1 MNMYIKDLSQGG
13 VTCNQPWIQL
23 WQSRL
28 MTVRSGQRRAPHQRL
43 YSAPA
48 EFTMQRERQQG
59 SPRDAGIVQW
69 ERKEK
74 WRESCVKR
82 WRDRQSH
89 VTTLLLDYIEFSR
102 ANQIARKVKQ
112 PPPSHSTS
120 APSPSYLSLPLSL
133 SPLVAVI
140 WLVYIKTC
148 LECNSVLANETL
160 VWTGLI
166 HIPKASPTH
175 LLLEK
180 LRERDIERRVRG
192 ETEGIK

>member
-1 MNMYIKDLSQGG
+1 M
-13 VTCNQPWIQL
+13 
-23 WQSRL
+23 QSTL
-28 MTVRSGQRRAPHQRL
+28 NSIMAVKVNDCAQWSEA
-43 YSAPA
+43 SATPAIIFSPA

-112 PPPSHSTS
+112 PPHPL
-120 APSPSYLSLPLSL
+120 YLCPVTVIPLSSSSSLVLSLSL
-133 SPLVAVI
+133 SPG
-140 WLVYIKTC
+140 C
-148 LECNSVLANETL
+148 CNMISLHKDVSG
-160 VWTGLI
+160 V
-166 HIPKASPTH
+166 
-175 LLLEK
+175 
-180 LRERDIERRVRG
+180 
-192 ETEGIK
+192 